1 MPMIHTGPATID
13 LAHEPEFRLGSLKVS
28 PSTREIS
35 SQERTEV
42 VEPRVL
48 QVLVCL
54 VKAQGAVVS
63 RDDLVRECWSGRAVS
78 EDAIN
83 RCISKIRQIA
93 EIWGAAAFT
102 VETIPR
108 VGYRLSVS
116 LDVRAGEAS
125 TPRRQAVL
133 VLPFVNMSDDP
144 QQEYFADGITEDIT
158 TDLQKVSSLLIVAR
172 NTAFTFK
179 GKSIDVAQVCRQ
191 LDVTHV
197 LEGSVR
203 KAGGRVRITA
213 QLVDGTTER
222 HIWAERY
229 DRDLNDIFAV
239 QDEISRAI
247 VRSLQL
253 KLLAEEEQ
261 VIGHRGTE
269 NAEAYQLYLMAR
281 QTYLNSNEM
290 DDRAADVIVRLCTR
304 ATEIDP
310 DYAPAWALIALGQ
323 WKLRYLHGTGDGGL
337 AAAQRALALNGSL
350 AEAHA
355 VLAPI
360 LFDRGSHEEAM
371 SEIATALRL
380 SPDSYEANRAAGLL
394 AYRERRFEDAARY
407 WEKAASKME
416 TDLYAANL
424 LISCYGAL
432 HNTEGIQR
440 AARLALVRSEKILAH
455 DQNNG
460 TALSYSA
467 YALAGLGEGERAKER
482 IQRALLIEPDNV
494 NRRYN
499 FACCLVKY
507 LNDPE
512 AALDVLEPAMASM
525 ARAYID
531 YARTDPDFDSVRH
544 HPRFQAMLARADAR
558 LAATE

>member
-1 MPMIHTGPATID
+1 M
-13 LAHEPEFRLGSLKVS
+13 AHEPEFRLGYLKVS

-35 SQERTEV
+35 SQEGTEV
-42 VEPRVL
+42 IEPRVM

-54 VKAQGAVVS
+54 VKARGAVVS
-63 RDDLVRECWSGRAVS
+63 RDDLMRECWSGRAVS

-93 EIWGAAAFT
+93 EIGGEASFT

-108 VGYRLSVS
+108 VGYRLSV
-116 LDVRAGEAS
+116 LMDPRAEELGAS

-158 TDLQKVSSLLIVAR
+158 TDLQKISSLFIVAR
-172 NTAFTFK
+172 NTACTFK

-213 QLVDGTTER
+213 QLVDGTTGG
-222 HIWAERY
+222 HLWAERY

-247 VRSLQL
+247 VQSLQL
-253 KLLAEEEQ
+253 TLLAEEEQ

-281 QTYLNSNEM
+281 QTYLNSNEA

-310 DYAPAWALIALGQ
+310 NYAPAWALIALGR

-337 AAAQRALALNGSL
+337 AAAQRALALNSGL

-380 SPDSYEANRAAGLL
+380 SPDSYEVNRAAGLL

-407 WEKAASKME
+407 WEKAAVLME

-432 HNTEGIQR
+432 HDTEGIQR
-440 AARLALVRSEKILAH
+440 AARQALVRSEKILAQ

-482 IQRALLIEPDNV
+482 IERALLIEPENV

-507 LNDPE
+507 LNDPD

-531 YARTDPDFDSVRH
+531 YARTDPDFDPVRR
-544 HPRFQAMLARADAR
+544 HPRFQAMLAQADAR